1 MSIESGILDLRKEE
15 RKRRES
21 TMGVYTY
28 IGKTL
33 GMKVNSNMRK
43 IREQYMQEG
52 TIEKKDF
59 AYLINN
65 AARFD
70 TIKNRLAERS
80 YQVTE
85 DFNDQKFE
93 LDDLMGNIITELS
106 CLNYLDLNEKQE
118 YHVKLS
124 RTFMIGGSRLSIED
138 LMKEVGN
145 GHDEVRLLQEN
156 FDANGDDITVVGTFD
171 SLLKDYRLDVSVTA
185 DMKKEELK
193 AKVRKMVKARLEEEV
208 TDLQKNIAQLSN

>member
-1 MSIESGILDLRKEE
+1 
-15 RKRRES
+15 
-21 TMGVYTY
+21 MGVYTY

-80 YQVTE
+80 YQVSE
-85 DFNDQKFE
+85 DYRDQRFE
-93 LDDLMGNIITELS
+93 LDDLMGNIITELT
-106 CLNYLDLNEKQE
+106 CLHYMDLNEKQE
-118 YHVKLS
+118 YHIKLS
-124 RTFMIGGSRLSIED
+124 RTMMLGGSRLSIED
-138 LMKEVGN
+138 LMKEVSSGY
-145 GHDEVRLLQEN
+145 DEVRLLQEN
-156 FDANGDDITVVGTFD
+156 FDANGDDITVVGTFEN
-171 SLLKDYRLDVSVTA
+171 LLKDYRLDVSVTA
-185 DMKKEELK
+185 DMKKEELI
-193 AKVRKMVKARLEEEV
+193 AKIRGMVKDRLEEEV
-208 TDLQKNIAQLSN
+208 IDLQKNIAQLSKED